1 MAKRKEEYAL
11 ETAFIVSNLLIRL
24 EAGTNSTLFATWS
37 WGKQNTD
44 YYKVEW
50 RYYTGQGVWF
60 EGNFSE
66 LKEISSGGTVRATYN
81 APANAK
87 RVSCTVKPYSTT
99 YTKSTK
105 NRGDITLSYWQAQ
118 STSAYYDFVD
128 LPIPEKPNVP
138 SVSISDRFRLVAEI
152 TNIADPNTSHVEFQ
166 VVQDDVKM
174 VKHGITDL
182 ATTVARYGW
191 DIAAGH
197 NYKVRARGLHG
208 APKSGV
214 GYISPSVSSYKPSE
228 WITGEWSDYSS
239 NVGTVPATP
248 EKITKHEVETA
259 SSIFLYWKWSLGATG
274 YTVEY
279 AVSNKYFDRGGGV
292 SSVSVGNIASAYI
305 SNLDYG
311 TWYFRVKAT
320 NSQGDSGW
328 SPIYSLVL
336 GVTPSAPTT
345 WSETSTA
352 IVGDTLRLY
361 WMHNA
366 EDGSS
371 QKGAEVQ
378 ASFDG
383 GSWKNVP
390 VEYLATE
397 SGVASYA
404 SMLTY
409 DSAIVG
415 LTDDSSES
423 VVDSSGNAIQAE
435 QRTLY
440 AEGMTIRWRVR
451 TKGITG
457 EWSPWSVERVIT
469 VYAPPTVELVVSD
482 TEGADE
488 SIETFESFPIYIH
501 GIAAP
506 ASQSAVGWVLRIIA
520 GESYEAYDDTGTLTV
535 VTAGDELYSEYIP
548 ATSNELSKVL
558 TAGDVDLV
566 NEARYV
572 VSLEVSM
579 NSGLVA
585 EDAISFTT
593 GWSAENLWPNAE
605 ITVDMNNLCA
615 YIRPYCYDENE
626 ELMEDVTLAVYRREY
641 DGRYVEIA
649 SGLLNTNGTTVT
661 DPHPALDYARYRIVA
676 TDVNTGEIGFYDLPA
691 YFVGETGIVIQWNE
705 QWTNFDIPS
714 GDGDMLADSVWAGS
728 MLKLPYNIKIS
739 EDSNIDTS
747 LVEYIGRSAPVS
759 YYGTQL
765 GITGSWST
773 DIVANDVETRYALRR
788 LQIWR
793 GDAYVR
799 APNGVGYWA
808 NVKVSFEKDY
818 QNLLTPVTI
827 SVTRVEGGI

>member
-1 MAKRKEEYAL
+1 MAKRKEQYAL
-11 ETAFIVSNLLIRL
+11 ETAFIVSNLVIRL
-24 EAGTNSTLFATWS
+24 EAGTDRTLFATWS
-37 WGKQNTD
+37 WGKPHTD
-44 YYKVEW
+44 HYRVEW
-50 RYYTGQGVWF
+50 SYYTGQGVWF
-60 EGNFSE
+60 AGHAED
-66 LKEISSGGTVRATYN
+66 LKEGSSIGNVRATYN
-81 APANAK
+81 PPANAQ
-87 RVSCTVKPYSTT
+87 RVSIMVKPYSET
-99 YTKSTK
+99 YTKKSGK
-105 NRGDITLSYWQAQ
+105 KEQTLSYWTAYNAF
-118 STSAYYDFVD
+118 AYYDFVD
-128 LPIPEKPNVP
+128 LRIPAKP
-138 SVSISDRFRLVAEI
+138 SVPTVTISDRFRLVAEI
-152 TNIADPNTSHVEFQ
+152 FNITDPNTSHVEFQ

-191 DIAAGH
+191 DIDTGH
-197 NYKVRARGLHG
+197 NYKVRARGLRG
-208 APKSGV
+208 APKSGK
-214 GYISPSVSSYKPSE
+214 GYGSPSVSNYKPSE
-228 WITGEWSDYSS
+228 WICSEWSDYSS
-239 NVGTVPATP
+239 PVGTVPSTP
-248 EKITKHEVETA
+248 KEIRWHEVETT
-259 SSIFLYWKWSLGATG
+259 SSIFLYWFGAKGAEG

-279 AVSNKYFDRGGGV
+279 AVSNKYFDRGSDV
-292 SSVSVGNIASAYI
+292 SSVSVGNFVSAHI
-305 SNLDYG
+305 TGLDYG

-320 NSQGDSGW
+320 NSQGSSGW
-328 SPIYSLVL
+328 SPIYSIVL

-361 WMHNA
+361 WMHNS

-371 QKGAEVQ
+371 QKGATVQ

-383 GSWKNVP
+383 GPWINVP

-404 SMLTY
+404 SMPTY
-409 DSAIVG
+409 ESEIVD
-415 LTDDSSES
+415 LTDDLSGTIT
-423 VVDSSGNAIQAE
+423 DSSGNTIQTDK
-435 QRTLY
+435 RTLY
-440 AEGMTIRWRVR
+440 EEGVSIKWRVR

-469 VYAPPTVELVVSD
+469 VYAPPTVELIVSD
-482 TEGADE
+482 TQGANV
-488 SIETFESFPIYIH
+488 SIEVLQSFPIYIR
-501 GIAAP
+501 GRAAP
-506 ASQSAVGWVLRIIA
+506 ESQSAIGWVLRIIS
-520 GESYEAYDDTGTLTV
+520 GESYEAYDDTGTITV

-548 ATSNELSKVL
+548 ATSNEFTKVI
-558 TAGDVDLV
+558 TAGDIDLV
-566 NEARYV
+566 NETSYV
-572 VSLEVSM
+572 INLEVSM

-585 EDAISFTT
+585 QDSRTITT

-605 ITVDMNNLCA
+605 MTVDMNNLCA
-615 YIRPYCYDENE
+615 YIRPYCYDEGE
-626 ELMEDVTLAVYRREY
+626 VLMENVTLAVYRREY

-676 TDVNTGEIGFYDLPA
+676 TDINTGEIGFYDLPA
-691 YFVGETGIVIQWNE
+691 YFVGETGIVIQWDE
-705 QWTNFDIPS
+705 QWTDFDIPS
-714 GDGDMLADSVWAGS
+714 GDGDMLANSVWSGS

-739 EDSNIDTS
+739 ENSDIDTS

-765 GITGSWST
+765 GISGSWST
-773 DIVANDVETRYALRR
+773 DIVADDMDTRYALRR
-788 LQIWR
+788 LQIWK

>member
-1 MAKRKEEYAL
+1 MAKRKEQYAL
-11 ETAFIVSNLLIRL
+11 ETAFIVSNLKVELQ
-24 EAGTNSTLFATWS
+24 AGTSNTLYATWQWS
-37 WGKQNTD
+37 KGNTD
-44 YYKVEW
+44 HYGVVW

-60 EGNFSE
+60 VGSSE
-66 LKEISSGGTVRATYN
+66 DLKNQSSSQYVRATYSAPSN
-81 APANAK
+81 AL
-87 RVSCTVKPYSTT
+87 RVSCTVQPHSTT
-99 YTKSTK
+99 YTKGS
-105 NRGDITLSYWQAQ
+105 GDNQYTIPYWRAQA
-118 STSAYYDFVD
+118 TSAYYDFSN
-128 LPIPEKPNVP
+128 LIIPAKPNVP
-138 SVSISDRFRLVAEI
+138 TVTISDRFRLVAEI
-152 TNIADPNTSHVEFQ
+152 FNITDPNTSHVEFQ
-166 VVQDDVKM
+166 VVQDDVKT

-191 DIAAGH
+191 DIDTGH
-197 NYKVRARGLHG
+197 NYKVRARGLRG
-208 APKSGV
+208 APKSGK
-214 GYISPSVSSYKPSE
+214 GYVSPSVSNYKPSE
-228 WITGEWSDYSS
+228 WICSEWSDYSS

-248 EKITKHEVETA
+248 KKIRTHEVETT
-259 SSIFLYWKWSLGATG
+259 SSIFLYWVGAKGAEG

-279 AVSNKYFDRGGGV
+279 AVSNKYFDRGSDV
-292 SSVSVGNIASAYI
+292 SSVSVGNFVSAHI
-305 SNLDYG
+305 TGLDYG

-320 NSQGDSGW
+320 NSQGSSGW
-328 SPIYSLVL
+328 SPVYSIVL
-336 GVTPSAPTT
+336 GATPSAPTT

-361 WMHNA
+361 WMHNS

-378 ASFDG
+378 ACFDG
-383 GSWKNVP
+383 GPWTNVP

-404 SMLTY
+404 SMPTY
-409 DSAIVG
+409 DSVISE
-415 LTDDSSES
+415 LTDDSSATIT
-423 VVDSSGNAIQAE
+423 DNSGNAIQAVKH
-435 QRTLY
+435 TLY
-440 AEGMTIRWRVR
+440 EEGVTIKWRVR

-457 EWSPWSVERVIT
+457 TWSPWSVERVIT
-469 VYAPPTVELVVSD
+469 VYAPPTVELIVSD
-482 TEGADE
+482 TQGADE
-488 SIETFESFPIYIH
+488 SIEVLQSFPIYIH
-501 GIAAP
+501 GTAAP
-506 ASQSAVGWVLRIIA
+506 ASQSAIGWVLRIIS
-520 GESYEAYDDTGTLTV
+520 GESYEAYDDTGTIMV

-548 ATSNELSKVL
+548 ATSNEFTKIL

-566 NEARYV
+566 NETTYTI
-572 VSLEVSM
+572 SLEVSM

-585 EDAISFTT
+585 QDSRTIAT

-605 ITVDMNNLCA
+605 MTVDMNNLCA
-615 YIRPYCYDENE
+615 YIRPYCYDEGE
-626 ELMEDVTLAVYRREY
+626 VLMEDVTLAVYRREY

-676 TDVNTGEIGFYDLPA
+676 TDTNTGEIGFYDLPA
-691 YFVGETGIVIQWNE
+691 YFVGETGIVIQWDE
-705 QWTNFDIPS
+705 QWTDFDIPS
-714 GDGDMLADSVWAGS
+714 GDGDMLANSVWSGS

-739 EDSNIDTS
+739 ENSDIDTS

-765 GITGSWST
+765 GISGSWST
-773 DIVANDVETRYALRR
+773 DIVADDVDTRYALRR
-788 LQIWR
+788 LQIWK